1 MVHPE
6 KGLYFMKNDEVLVP
20 KENSGSVMKVGD
32 LSQIPLDHLSS
43 LVDDLNILLEHG
55 ENFTSWPNVVSADV
69 TTQAG
74 FQIEG
79 LSLANLSR
87 ERHLAII
94 YLKTVQRFTQ

>member
-1 MVHPE
+1 
-6 KGLYFMKNDEVLVP
+6 MKNDEVLVP

-74 FQIEG
+74 FQIGG
-79 LSLANLSR
+79 LLFASFKLAPSR
-87 ERHLAII
+87 ERHLANFN
-94 YLKTVQRFTQ
+94 LKTVQRFTQ

>member
-1 MVHPE
+1 
-6 KGLYFMKNDEVLVP
+6 MKNDEVLVP

-74 FQIEG
+74 FQIGG
-79 LSLANLSR
+79 LSLASLR
-87 ERHLAII
+87 QRHLESA
-94 YLKTVQRFTQ
+94 T

>member
-1 MVHPE
+1 
-6 KGLYFMKNDEVLVP
+6 MKNDEVLVP

-74 FQIEG
+74 FQIDD
-79 LSLANLSR
+79 LSLAQGCHLVNINLKP
-87 ERHLAII
+87 
-94 YLKTVQRFTQ
+94 LKGSFNEI

>member
-1 MVHPE
+1 MIPHLLPRLKAGFHHVILRRFSIQFGENKVQPK

-69 TTQAG
+69 TTQAD
-74 FQIEG
+74 F
-79 LSLANLSR
+79 
-87 ERHLAII
+87 
-94 YLKTVQRFTQ
+94 

>member
-1 MVHPE
+1 MSPPLGDGELH
-6 KGLYFMKNDEVLVP
+6 KCASEVLVP

-69 TTQAG
+69 TTQAD
-74 FQIEG
+74 FQIGG
-79 LSLANLSR
+79 LLLVSYHTNRSL
-87 ERHLAII
+87 
-94 YLKTVQRFTQ
+94 